1 MAKDRPGDAR
11 WGKRGGESGDG
22 RQSSGRRQPRREYP
36 DYDVVDPSEID
47 HRPDVVLD
55 IPVVKVD
62 EICLDVDHLRA
73 TVSLRADLH
82 HLVNV
87 NVGVAARLGNV
98 ELKIEGVEAQGLFMA
113 RLDNV
118 SRLLGRVLTTLD
130 RNPALLES
138 VGRSIENVG
147 GGARGTLEGAGGA
160 LGALGRG
167 GRQAIGD
174 VGKGAGQAVD
184 QVGQDAG
191 EAAGRVGRRA
201 GQAAGG
207 VGGRGEADEQ
217 DK

>member
-1 MAKDRPGDAR
+1 MAKARPSDAR
-11 WGKRGGESGDG
+11 WGKRGDESGDG
-22 RQSSGRRQPRREYP
+22 RQSSRRREPRREYP
-36 DYDVVDPSEID
+36 DYEVVDPSEID

-62 EICLDVDHLRA
+62 EIGVDVEHLRA
-73 TVSLRADLH
+73 TVGLRADLQ
-82 HLVNV
+82 HLVNL
-87 NVGVAARLGNV
+87 NVGVAARLGNL

-118 SRLLGRVLTTLD
+118 SKLLGRVLTTLD

-138 VGRSIENVG
+138 AARSIENVG

-167 GRQAIGD
+167 GREAVGD

-191 EAAGRVGRRA
+191 EAAGR
-201 GQAAGG
+201 AAGG
-207 VGGRGEADEQ
+207 VGGRGEAEEQ
-217 DK
+217 DA